1 MNGAHTG
8 KVENLSSIL
17 TLVLLVTLGVLPVN
31 NAESAPPFPRPENSD
46 SQGIGSVS
54 GVLACGNAFEQ
65 GVSSGYRCFM
75 EQMVNGIL
83 LDKTTHFANAY
94 GKRLFGEHFSL
105 ANRLTYSQV
114 GGGLS
119 GEVDA
124 VVPLS
129 ALAGFIGFG
138 GKEAGEDAGAEDGAF
153 FFQQGVTSWTDGQGL
168 RRYDMRYGVVRR
180 FNVSD
185 EPGANVV
192 GLSTFFPTEPGIRP
206 WPGRQR
212 L

>member
-17 TLVLLVTLGVLPVN
+17 TLVLLVTLGGLPVTH
-31 NAESAPPFPRPENSD
+31 ADSSTPYPPPENVDPQS
-46 SQGIGSVS
+46 IGALS
-54 GVLACGNAFEQ
+54 GVLTCGNAFEQ
-65 GVSSGYRCFM
+65 GVSSGSRCFM

-83 LDKTTHFANAY
+83 MDKTTHFANAY

-129 ALAGFIGFG
+129 ALAGVIGFG

-153 FFQQGVTSWTDGQGL
+153 FFQQGVTSWTDSQGL

-180 FNVSD
+180 FNLTD

-192 GLSTFFPTEPGIRP
+192 GLSSVVSQINLYSVAPCQG
-206 WPGRQR
+206 
-212 L
+212 